1 MVEKLTIVPIEQQ
14 PKDVVSVLKVRAL
27 EVNFPL
33 SNDDKEIIEQMKIM
47 LFDLQ
52 GVGLAAPQVGIGK
65 RIILVYIPET
75 AALLRENVRIYP
87 MHVLINPEY
96 QVLDEHDKKSDF
108 EGCYSVKS
116 VYGKVPRYDKIN
128 LTYQDEDGNKIEKIV
143 EGFYARVLQHEI
155 DHVNGLLITDRLT
168 PDCLQGTFEEM
179 LAIRRS
185 ELSEE
190 KQKVFDDL
198 VKKKGMIKDDFRKQ
212 LRDQKPK

>member
-1 MVEKLTIVPIEQQ
+1 MVEKLIIVPIEQQ
-14 PKDVVSVLKVRAL
+14 PKDVVSVLKLRAP

-33 SNDDKEIIEQMKIM
+33 SNDDKEIIEQMKLM
-47 LFDLQ
+47 LFELQ
-52 GVGLAAPQVGIGK
+52 GVGLAAPQVGISK

-75 AALLRENVRIYP
+75 AALLREDIRIYP

-96 QVLDEHDKKSDF
+96 QGLNKQNKKSDF

-116 VYGKVPRYDKIN
+116 VYGKVLRYDKIN
-128 LTYQDEDGNKIEKIV
+128 LTYQDEDGNRIEKMV

-185 ELSEE
+185 ELSKE

-198 VKKKGMIKDDFRKQ
+198 VKKKGMINDDQ
-212 LRDQKPK
+212 D

>member
-1 MVEKLTIVPIEQQ
+1 MEKPLAIIPIEQQ
-14 PKDVVSVLKVRAL
+14 PKDIVSVLKIRAN
-27 EVNFPL
+27 EVVFPL
-33 SNDDKEIIEQMKIM
+33 SNDDKEIIEQMKVM

-75 AALLRENVRIYP
+75 AALLREDVRTYP

-96 QVLDEHDKKSDF
+96 QAIDEQDKKSDF

-116 VYGKVPRYDKIN
+116 VYGKVPRYNKIS
-128 LTYQDEDGNKIEKIV
+128 LTYQDEAGKKIEKIV

-198 VKKKGMIKDDFRKQ
+198 VKKKGMVKN
-212 LRDQKPK
+212 DQD

>member
-1 MVEKLTIVPIEQQ
+1 MEKPLAIVPIEQQ
-14 PKDVVSVLKVRAL
+14 PKDTVSVLKMRAH
-27 EVNFPL
+27 EVDFPL
-33 SNDDKEIIEQMKIM
+33 SKDDKVTIEQMKVM

-75 AALLRENVRIYP
+75 AALLREDVRTYP
-87 MHVLINPEY
+87 MHTLINPEY
-96 QVLDEHDKKSDF
+96 KAIDDQNKRSDF

-116 VYGKVPRYDKIN
+116 VYGKVPRYDQIN

-155 DHVNGLLITDRLT
+155 DHINGLLITDRLT

-198 VKKKGMIKDDFRKQ
+198 VKKKGMVKN
-212 LRDQKPK
+212 DQD

>member
-1 MVEKLTIVPIEQQ
+1 MFKNVIMIEKLTIVPIEQQ
-14 PKDVVSVLKVRAL
+14 PKDVVSVLKIRAP

-33 SNDDKEIIEQMKIM
+33 SNDDKEIIKQMKIM
-47 LFDLQ
+47 LFELQ

-75 AALLRENVRIYP
+75 AALLREDVRIYP

-96 QVLDEHDKKSDF
+96 QALDKHDKRSDF

-128 LTYQDEDGNKIEKIV
+128 LTYQDEDGNRIEKIV

-198 VKKKGMIKDDFRKQ
+198 VKKKGMIKDDQ
-212 LRDQKPK
+212 G